1 MGNVMNLEQLYE
13 HAQLLIG
20 QNEHDEAYKILKKL
34 DVAAPNHPGILY
46 LLGICQSKS
55 GNKQNAIR
63 TYRRVL
69 VLMPDFVEVM
79 NNLGL
84 DLLDQKGANEALN
97 WFERAIAIQ
106 PNFAEAHINKSAA
119 LIDLNRLED
128 AHSLLVSL
136 RKSGHRLPGLDYNLG
151 NALFHMGFFKE
162 ALQNLLAAEQL
173 TPDDEKVQFLLGCCF
188 ERLKQPLKAIKYF
201 ESASKID
208 PANDGYKSRIV
219 LSRLQLCDWTENIF
233 GDQELD
239 RTSKS
244 TTNPLIY
251 LSLSDSAK
259 NQQQMAENYTLK
271 LGNGSIQRTQPRNR
285 IRIGYFSSDIRDHAV
300 SFLTAGLFEA
310 HDRDKFEIHLFTFDP
325 QPSIESSYKQ
335 RIVSHIEHLHV
346 INSQS
351 NEEVI
356 KFARSIPL
364 DIAVDLNGH
373 TAHARTELFGCRVA
387 PVQIQYLGFPGTMG
401 ASCIDYTIGDATVIP
416 ECYRY
421 AYSEKII
428 YVPECFQVNDDKR
441 LIDKTASRSDLGL
454 PETGFIF
461 ACFNQASKITPTVF
475 EHWMNILKATPDSFL
490 WLAEENPEQVV
501 NLREHA
507 KNRDVSGE
515 RLIFAGRLPYASHL
529 GRYRHAD
536 LVLDTFP
543 FNGGTT
549 TSDAL
554 WGGAPVIT
562 YPGEAYASRMAA
574 SLLRSVELD
583 ELITESLD
591 AYEALA
597 IKLASNPIKLNELRQ
612 RLHNHLSSAPVFN
625 TKRFTRHFEKG
636 LELAVERS
644 RNGLKPDH
652 IFVPLLAE

>member
-1 MGNVMNLEQLYE
+1 MGNTMNLEQLYE
-13 HAQLLIG
+13 QAQQLIG
-20 QNEHDEAYKILKKL
+20 QNNHDEAYKRLKRL
-34 DVAAPNHPGILY
+34 DNAAPNHPGILY

-55 GNKQNAIR
+55 GNKLNAIK

-69 VLMPDFVEVM
+69 ELMPSFVEAM

-84 DLLDQKGANEALN
+84 DLLEQNQPQEALTL
-97 WFERAIAIQ
+97 FERATTLR
-106 PNFAEAHINKSAA
+106 PDFSEAWINKSVA
-119 LIDLNRLED
+119 LIDLKMLEE
-128 AHSLLVSL
+128 ASAILLKLQETAPDTKGISQ
-136 RKSGHRLPGLDYNLG
+136 NLG
-151 NALFHMGFFKE
+151 SILLERNRYAEASTYFLRALGE
-162 ALQNLLAAEQL
+162 D
-173 TPDDEKVQFLLGCCF
+173 PSDEKSLFMYGSCLQMLNRPVD
-188 ERLKQPLKAIKYF
+188 AIKFYR
-201 ESASKID
+201 E
-208 PANDGYKSRIV
+208 
-219 LSRLQLCDWTENIF
+219 
-233 GDQELD
+233 
-239 RTSKS
+239 
-244 TTNPLIY
+244 
-251 LSLSDSAK
+251 
-259 NQQQMAENYTLK
+259 TLK
-271 LGNGSIQRTQPRNR
+271 LNPTHKRANGRIVEMLLRLCEWPPSFDVYAKALLKNDTNISHPLVALYLSQDPVDTLISSSRFSQTTRKSIQITHSSNTK
-285 IRIGYFSSDIRDHAV
+285 IRIGFFSSDLREHPV
-300 SFLTAGLFEA
+300 GFLTAGLFESID
-310 HDRDKFEIHLFTFDP
+310 HNLFEIYCYSLERISNLNPWGERIAKSCDYFHLVGNFTNDAL
-325 QPSIESSYKQ
+325 
-335 RIVSHIEHLHV
+335 VNL
-346 INSQS
+346 
-351 NEEVI
+351 
-356 KFARSIPL
+356 ARSHSL
-364 DIAVDLNGH
+364 DVAIDLNGH
-373 TAHARTELFGCRVA
+373 TAHARTQIFAERVS
-387 PVQIQYLGFPGTMG
+387 PIQIQYLGFPGTMG
-401 ASCIDYTIGDATVIP
+401 GDFFEYTIADSIVIP
-416 ECYRY
+416 QTQQKF
-421 AYSEKII
+421 YSEKII
-428 YVPECFQVNDDKR
+428 YLPECFQVNDDKR
-441 LIDKTASRSDLGL
+441 LINKTASRSDLGL